1 MTRFLVVCTILLTAL
16 LFQTLRNRP
25 PVVVQLDGSSEEI
38 MTSSDSEI
46 SPSIGTTD
54 SDVEKRNEWSPQQ
67 RQLLKQHIDSWGVVD
82 MTAAGITDNESAN
95 SSDELLRLE
104 YWCQRELAT
113 FGKRGEPSGPILYL
127 QLDEGNTLPYR
138 SLTIGKGRALIEL
151 PDGPQVVLQPGSI
164 TATGL
169 TASAEPAQNIRPG
182 SLLDS
187 IQLVEMVANSGRVEE
202 PRWSSWFSSGG
213 PETLARLLPEARASR
228 LKKFIERS
236 WRNTVTASP
245 EPESTRTLKSMLD
258 WIASVKKLLRS
269 GFPADRREET
279 LISFDEWETWL
290 SRYGRDQIS
299 QRTQYLR
306 LRRDLRVLKL
316 DVVKSTGF

>member
-1 MTRFLVVCTILLTAL
+1 MTRFLVVCTILLTVL
-16 LFQTLRNRP
+16 LFQALRSRP
-25 PVVVQLDGSSEEI
+25 PVFVQLDGPSEEDVV
-38 MTSSDSEI
+38 SSTIDHGL
-46 SPSIGTTD
+46 PLGNVDTD
-54 SDVEKRNEWSPQQ
+54 LAEAIDWSPQQ
-67 RQLLKQHIDSWGVVD
+67 RQLVTQQIDNWGIID
-82 MTAAGITDNESAN
+82 MEAAGITEVESAS

-104 YWCQRELAT
+104 YWCQRELKT
-113 FGKRGEPSGPILYL
+113 FEKEEKPTGPILYL
-127 QLDEGNTLPYR
+127 QLDEGSTLPYR
-138 SLTIGKGRALIEL
+138 SLTIGKGRAIVEL

-164 TATGL
+164 ATTGL
-169 TASAEPAQNIRPG
+169 TSSPESDVTIRPG

-187 IQLVEMVANSGRVEE
+187 IQLVELVASNGRVDK
-202 PRWSSWFSSGG
+202 PRWTSWFSGGG
-213 PETLARLLPEARASR
+213 PETLSRLLPEDRARR

-236 WRNTVTASP
+236 WRSSATSSP
-245 EPESTRTLKSMLD
+245 EPHSTRTIKSLMD

-290 SRYGRDQIS
+290 GRYGRDQIN